1 MQTYSISFFFHAVFI
16 LQIGS
21 DPKEARYWLRQF
33 QQNESAPDKPFAV
46 VQVDSRIMED
56 KLMVS

>member
-1 MQTYSISFFFHAVFI
+1 MQTYSVSFFSCRF

-33 QQNESAPDKPFAV
+33 QQNESTPDKPFAV